1 MQQLTTPYVSAS
13 QALSSGQVIWEV
25 STRLP
30 TSLWH
35 RVPAKEQQPMQLS
48 SRLGSFSSL
57 RHDEADMLCLPLYL
71 QEMGRLSVEGH
82 LQSLFQIFIFMLTSM
97 STKKAKFEPHKNF
110 LLYGMLQS
118 KFSPSVIC

>member
-35 RVPAKEQQPMQLS
+35 RVPAKEQQPTQLS
-48 SRLGSFSSL
+48 CRLGSFSSL

-82 LQSLFQIFIFMLTSM
+82 LQSLFQIFYFHVNKHVHEKSEIWTTQKLP
-97 STKKAKFEPHKNF
+97 AIW
-110 LLYGMLQS
+110 YA
-118 KFSPSVIC
+118 VIKI